1 LNYTPSFAIKINVPY
16 CKAQIVFESLT
27 EKLNSVFRSLSGRGR
42 ITEANVSDAMHQVRK
57 ALLEADVNYQVVK
70 KFCKDVTDAA
80 VGAEVIKSLH
90 PGQVMIKIVNDKLT
104 ELMGPVDSNIYFVS
118 PGPTIILL
126 AGLQGCGKTTT
137 AAKLAKY
144 IVEKKA
150 KKPLLVAD
158 DLQRPAAIEQLITLG
173 QQLNVTT
180 YSEDSK
186 NSVKVAKN
194 ALNHARENG
203 FDVVILD
210 TAGRLHVDEDMMT
223 EVANVAHAVNPHQIY
238 LVCDSMTGQDAVNS
252 AKAFNERLEL
262 DGVIL
267 TKLDGD
273 ARGGAAL
280 SVKAVTGKP
289 IKFIGVGEKLD
300 KLEEFHPD
308 RMAGRILGMGDIV
321 TLVEKAHEQFD
332 AEDAE
337 KLQKKIAKGSFGFD
351 DFLKQMQ
358 AVKKMGGMKDMLK
371 MMPGMAGQ
379 MDELD
384 IDGAELKRIE
394 GIVHSMTSHERRE
407 PDIIDSSRRRRIA
420 AGSGT
425 KPEDVAGL
433 VKTFRRS
440 RDTMKALAGGKLG
453 GLRSLFSG
461 GLNME
466 TLGAAMSSGRKI
478 KQRSRRKQIIKRRG
492 KIKRI

>member
-1 LNYTPSFAIKINVPY
+1 M
-16 CKAQIVFESLT
+16 FEALT
-27 EKLNSVFRSLSGRGR
+27 EKFNAVFRSLSGRGR
-42 ITEANVSDAMHQVRK
+42 ITEANVSDAMREVRK

-70 KFCKDVTDAA
+70 QFCKDVTQAA
-80 VGAEVIKSLH
+80 IGAEVIKSLH
-90 PGQVMIKIVNDKLT
+90 PGQVMVKIVHDELSR
-104 ELMGPVDSNIYFVS
+104 LMGPVDTKIYFVS

-144 IVEKKA
+144 ILDKG

-158 DLQRPAAIEQLITLG
+158 DLQRPAAIEQLVVLG
-173 QQLNVTT
+173 QQLNIPVYKEDNSDPVT
-180 YSEDSK
+180 
-186 NSVKVAKN
+186 VAKN
-194 ALNHARENG
+194 SIDFAKKNNC
-203 FDVVILD
+203 DVVILD
-210 TAGRLHVDEDMMT
+210 TAGRLHIDEEMMN
-223 EVANVAHAVNPHQIY
+223 EVANVAKAVNPHQIY
-238 LVCDSMTGQDAVNS
+238 LVCDAMTGQDAVNS
-252 AKAFNERLEL
+252 AREFNSRLEL
-262 DGVIL
+262 DGIIL

-321 TLVEKAHEQFD
+321 TLVEKAKEQFD
-332 AEDAE
+332 AEEAA
-337 KLQKKIAKGSFGFD
+337 KMQQKMAKGSFGFD
-351 DFLKQMQ
+351 DFLKQLQ

-371 MMPGMAGQ
+371 MLPGIGSQ
-379 MDELD
+379 MGEIEFDES
-384 IDGAELKRIE
+384 ELKRIE
-394 GIVHSMTSHERRE
+394 GIVHSMTAAERRN

-425 KPEDVAGL
+425 QPHEVSAL
-433 VKTFRRS
+433 VKTFERS
-440 RDTMKALAGGKLG
+440 RHLMKAL
-453 GLRSLFSG
+453 SSG
-461 GLNME
+461 GLGGFKGLFGGGFNLD
-466 TLGAAMSSGRKI
+466 TLSAAMASGRKI

-492 KIKRI
+492 KIQRR